1 MTKKKKSTRRA
12 RPGSAY
18 KTIAKTIRR
27 HEIPQALIADLSK
40 IWRPDLTAFL
50 NGRIGA
56 SPEREALI
64 QQTVN
69 DVVRLLETSP
79 YRPDL
84 RRVADVR
91 KLIQAANDAEK
102 SVLAEPRESVNAT
115 ETTNGTEVAV
125 TL

>member
-1 MTKKKKSTRRA
+1 MTKKKSQLKARHA
-12 RPGSAY
+12 RPGSAH

-27 HEIPQALIADLSK
+27 NEIPQALIADLAK

-84 RRVADVR
+84 RRVPDVR
-91 KLIQAANDAEK
+91 KLLQQMNDREMQMALPSGVNLVETEAA
-102 SVLAEPRESVNAT
+102 
-115 ETTNGTEVAV
+115 AV